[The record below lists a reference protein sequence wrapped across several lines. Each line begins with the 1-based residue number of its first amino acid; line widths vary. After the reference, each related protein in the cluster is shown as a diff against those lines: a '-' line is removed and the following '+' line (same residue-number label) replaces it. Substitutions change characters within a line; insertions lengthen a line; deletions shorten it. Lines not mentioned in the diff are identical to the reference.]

1 MMYPLHY
8 WRNGAIMHEQA
19 SNTLAALCTG
29 RQREKGRKSSVSNE
43 EKEECMRQREERGNQ
58 KPKEQR

>member
-29 RQREKGRKSSVSNE
+29 KEKEREEESEMDREKAK
-43 EKEECMRQREERGNQ
+43 ERGITHKNIMRH
-58 KPKEQR
+58 ERIRN